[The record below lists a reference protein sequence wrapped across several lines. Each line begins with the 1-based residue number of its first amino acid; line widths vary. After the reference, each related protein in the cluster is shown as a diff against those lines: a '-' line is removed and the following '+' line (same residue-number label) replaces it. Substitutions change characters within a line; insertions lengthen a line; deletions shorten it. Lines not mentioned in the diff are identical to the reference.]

1 MKDKYETAQLEI
13 QHHEGNF
20 FKVSKELKTLQERFD
35 LEVTK
40 NMDGVNA
47 SNEERMALKET
58 IKEGKE
64 EIAQLMKQI
73 NETKLV
79 Q

>member
-1 MKDKYETAQLEI
+1 M
-13 QHHEGNF
+13 
-20 FKVSKELKTLQERFD
+20 KTLQERFD

-47 SNEERMALKET
+47 SNEERMTLKET

-79 Q
+79 